1 MPDYPVEPFLYS
13 DNFRQQ
19 INLHRLSDLL
29 SYRPDQL
36 FVPHKTS
43 FYVIHL
49 FEEGSGPHTVDF
61 NTFEAKAN
69 HILFLSPGQVNQFHR
84 ADYTARIL
92 IFTEEFFVRGEAE
105 SQLFAHTP
113 LLNDPFKLAY
123 FDLGDKFGEVCA
135 LFDFVA
141 NEIRKGYGTE
151 QPLILNSYLYNIL
164 LIAGRA
170 YNDDTETLPVSQQ
183 KLLVSRFK
191 ALAEQRLTLGYPVS
205 GYAQELN
212 VSVRTLQKSFAAVE
226 GMPPGQW
233 LDRRLVLEIKRRLVN
248 KQRSISEIAYILGFK
263 ELSHFTKFFKSKT
276 GITPSTFRQDS
287 TS

>member
-49 FEEGSGPHTVDF
+49 FEGGSGPHTVDF
-61 NTFEAKAN
+61 NTFEVKAN
-69 HILFLSPGQVNQFHR
+69 HILFLSPGQVNQFHQ
-84 ADYTARIL
+84 ADYTVRIL
-92 IFTEEFFVRGEAE
+92 IFTEEFFARDEAE
-105 SQLFAHTP
+105 SQFFAHTP

-123 FDLGDKFGEVCA
+123 FDLGDKFTEICA

-164 LIAGRA
+164 LIAGRV
-170 YNDDTETLPVSQQ
+170 YNDDTDTLPLSPQ

-205 GYAQELN
+205 GYARELN

-248 KQRSISEIAYILGFK
+248 KQRSISEIAYMLGFK